1 VQSSSLSVI
10 VLLGDDM
17 ACSVEWDVPR
27 RIPTSVASEDE
38 IPPTTT
44 KAVIQPHANQPIRK
58 LAPT

>member
-1 VQSSSLSVI
+1 
-10 VLLGDDM
+10 M